1 MEKYVL
7 EDFMQIKG
15 NSKDQPKEELKDEK
29 FR

>member
-15 NSKDQPKEELKDEK
+15 NPKDQPKEELKDEK